1 MSKLDKSTSMPALVV
16 KCTAECQVVKKYKRT
31 NKTWC
36 AVCKPS
42 SHRKNITNAARHKC
56 ECKVLIPLR
65 ARCTESA
72 FHMVEI
78 PSTIVRPN
86 TLQVDYRS
94 HAFELFN
101 M

>member
-1 MSKLDKSTSMPALVV
+1 MA
-16 KCTAECQVVKKYKRT
+16 CHFYQGG
-31 NKTWC
+31 
-36 AVCKPS
+36 CK
-42 SHRKNITNAARHKC
+42 
-56 ECKVLIPLR
+56 
-65 ARCTESA
+65 ESA

-94 HAFELFN
+94 HAFELFH